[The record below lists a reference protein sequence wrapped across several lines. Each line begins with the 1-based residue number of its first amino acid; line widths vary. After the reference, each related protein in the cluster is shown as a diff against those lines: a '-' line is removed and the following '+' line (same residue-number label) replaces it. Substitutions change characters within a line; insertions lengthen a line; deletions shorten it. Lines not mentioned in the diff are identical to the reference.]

1 MLWATLG
8 AAWAVESGCDVAR
21 LVDAAKLPPAVAAES
36 LAWGASALATH
47 CRLPD
52 GVGSALTELPTVAA
66 EHRWQVD
73 MKTASDEADLVE
85 AACPAAPGVAVD
97 VAYSK
102 VRADARRLVYKQCEL
117 AQRGLFTE
125 EEWVAAEGALI
136 NTVVLAHWLP
146 EQKVAPEV
154 ARVLVRAVAGLATPL
169 PTPPAP

>member
-1 MLWATLG
+1 MVWATLG
-8 AAWAVESGCDVAR
+8 AAWAVSLGCDVAR
-21 LVDAAKLPPAVAAES
+21 LADAAKVPPADAAES
-36 LAWGASALATH
+36 LAWGASALTTH

-52 GVGSALTELPTVAA
+52 GVGSALTELPMVAA
-66 EHRWQVD
+66 EHRPQVD
-73 MKTASDEADLVE
+73 MKTASDESKLVE

-102 VRADARRLVYKQCEL
+102 VRADARRLVYKQCDL
-117 AQRGLFTE
+117 ARKELFTE
-125 EEWVAAEGALI
+125 EEWVAADGALI

-169 PTPPAP
+169 PTPATP